1 MINGYNKEQIR
12 TIMPMLD
19 RGVQSNFS
27 YLELRIGVEINW
39 TLLHKIVK
47 ILAGALKNPEIP
59 S

>member
-1 MINGYNKEQIR
+1 
-12 TIMPMLD
+12 MPILD

-39 TLLHKIVK
+39 SLLHKIVK

>member
-1 MINGYNKEQIR
+1 
-12 TIMPMLD
+12 MPMLD

-39 TLLHKIVK
+39 SLLHIIVK